1 MPVMSGQ
8 SARAAIGP
16 VSNAVSAAATG
27 RRRAPRHAPKL
38 WRVPVLGAERITPR
52 MVRVTSGSESLV
64 DFPGGGGDQ
73 HVVLYFYPP
82 DARPPEPLT
91 LESARL
97 AFARVRPAMRSYTVR
112 RYDRDRNEI
121 DIDFVLHGQDGPA
134 ARWAAHASAGDEL
147 IVVGPSPAYQ
157 PDPDVGR
164 HLFIGDETALPA
176 IDAMLRELPTS
187 ARAEVL
193 IEVADAAEE
202 QPLVS
207 AGVVK
212 ITWLHRDGGPAGAPD
227 RLLAGVRAV
236 ELAPDEARDP
246 RAVAVWAGG
255 ERAVTQELRRHLLAE
270 RGLGRAAVRSTAYW
284 RAGAAGPV

>member
-8 SARAAIGP
+8 SAGAAVGP
-16 VSNAVSAAATG
+16 ASSAAGAAATG

-52 MVRVTSGSESLV
+52 MVRVTSGSASLA

-97 AFARVRPAMRSYTVR
+97 AFARVRPAMRSYTAR
-112 RYDRDRNEI
+112 RYDRDRCEI
-121 DIDFVLHGQDGPA
+121 DIDFVLHGEDGPA
-134 ARWAAHASAGDEL
+134 AGWAARASAGDEL

-157 PDPDVGR
+157 PDPEVGR

-176 IDAMLRELPTS
+176 IDAMLRALPAS

-193 IEVADAAEE
+193 IEVADGAEE

-207 AGVVK
+207 ECVAK
-212 ITWLHRDGGPAGAPD
+212 ITWLHRDGRPAGEPD
-227 RLLAGVRAV
+227 RLLAAVRAI
-236 ELAPDEARDP
+236 ELPPDETRDAH
-246 RAVAVWAGG
+246 AVAVWAAG
-255 ERAVTQELRRHLLAE
+255 ERAVMQQLRSHLLAE

-284 RAGAAGPV
+284 RAGAAGPA